1 MDTSSLENLL
11 QAAAVDQLIG
21 YEGNQTAHNL
31 LQEVQG
37 AQAKYPAYLGDLTNA
52 QVDNTASFGESFNDG
67 NFGESSYYCL
77 ISDVTLFLYFLCL
90 VLMLNSL
97 LLFVAYFIIRS

>member
-1 MDTSSLENLL
+1 MTAGQYKLIQNKQNYMDPSSLENLL

-37 AQAKYPAYLGDLTNA
+37 TQTKYPAYPVSYTHLTLPTNRE
-52 QVDNTASFGESFNDG
+52 V
-67 NFGESSYYCL
+67 
-77 ISDVTLFLYFLCL
+77 
-90 VLMLNSL
+90 
-97 LLFVAYFIIRS
+97 

>member
-1 MDTSSLENLL
+1 MDPSSLENLL

-37 AQAKYPAYLGDLTNA
+37 TQTKYPAYLGDLNNG
-52 QVDNTASFGESFNDG
+52 QVTDNT
-67 NFGESSYYCL
+67 
-77 ISDVTLFLYFLCL
+77 VTCPLFKSPRYAGYL
-90 VLMLNSL
+90 VC
-97 LLFVAYFIIRS
+97 VP

>member
-31 LQEVQG
+31 LQVVQQG
-37 AQAKYPAYLGDLTNA
+37 PQTNKYPAYLGDLTNSQA
-52 QVDNTASFGESFNDG
+52 DNSASFGDSFNDG
-67 NFGESSYYCL
+67 NFSKFNQL
-77 ISDVTLFLYFLCL
+77 IILK
-90 VLMLNSL
+90 
-97 LLFVAYFIIRS
+97 

>member
-37 AQAKYPAYLGDLTNA
+37 TQAKYPAYLGDLTNG
-52 QVDNTASFGESFNDG
+52 QVTDNTASFVGESFNDG
-67 NFGESSYYCL
+67 NFSKS
-77 ISDVTLFLYFLCL
+77 FF
-90 VLMLNSL
+90 SL
-97 LLFVAYFIIRS
+97 LQNFYYFYNTFSIV

>member
-1 MDTSSLENLL
+1 MDSTSLENLL

-37 AQAKYPAYLGDLTNA
+37 AQNKAAYPAYLDANDA
-52 QVDNTASFGESFNDG
+52 ASFGDNLALNDG
-67 NFGESSYYCL
+67 NFSEYDTYLDMKPDIALLKQKIQESQEPQQQKNWL
-77 ISDVTLFLYFLCL
+77 
-90 VLMLNSL
+90 
-97 LLFVAYFIIRS
+97 